1 MNYHF
6 SQEKKCNKKL
16 LVFILIDED
25 NVQFKKVF
33 EKKREEKRV
42 PKKKKKRELKYP
54 LCKKIT
60 PRRIILTI
68 EVKIPLLDL
77 IPLQTYRILQGI
89 AYIHHDSIIRSL
101 KKDPRCLETAKAP
114 LEGALSLSLKV
125 ESRSQSSVYLFT
137 MVSKGS
143 RCQVSLLQD
152 YISMYNA
159 LDALSNGV
167 MRPIM
172 DVFKRNSTLRDNTNR
187 EWRSNSASFRSVQRI
202 LFHDNT
208 IPRIIRFNR
217 IRRDSFEINIR
228 HEIVQWNFLFH
239 DNANG
244 FPIRDH
250 HVDLI

>member
-16 LVFILIDED
+16 LVFILIDGD

-33 EKKREEKRV
+33 EKRREEKRV

-125 ESRSQSSVYLFT
+125 ESRCNRL
-137 MVSKGS
+137 
-143 RCQVSLLQD
+143 
-152 YISMYNA
+152 YISSQWYRKV
-159 LDALSNGV
+159 LDAKFPSYKITLACTMRSMLSPTVWCVLSWTYSNEIL
-167 MRPIM
+167 RSATILTANNAPIPLR
-172 DVFKRNSTLRDNTNR
+172 FAPSNEFYST
-187 EWRSNSASFRSVQRI
+187 
-202 LFHDNT
+202 T
-208 IPRIIRFNR
+208 IPF
-217 IRRDSFEINIR
+217 
-228 HEIVQWNFLFH
+228 HE
-239 DNANG
+239 
-244 FPIRDH
+244 
-250 HVDLI
+250 

>member
-1 MNYHF
+1 
-6 SQEKKCNKKL
+6 
-16 LVFILIDED
+16 
-25 NVQFKKVF
+25 
-33 EKKREEKRV
+33 
-42 PKKKKKRELKYP
+42 
-54 LCKKIT
+54 
-60 PRRIILTI
+60 
-68 EVKIPLLDL
+68 
-77 IPLQTYRILQGI
+77 
-89 AYIHHDSIIRSL
+89 
-101 KKDPRCLETAKAP
+101 
-114 LEGALSLSLKV
+114 
-125 ESRSQSSVYLFT
+125 

-208 IPRIIRFNR
+208 IPRIIRFDR

-228 HEIVQWNFLFH
+228 YEIVQWNFSFH